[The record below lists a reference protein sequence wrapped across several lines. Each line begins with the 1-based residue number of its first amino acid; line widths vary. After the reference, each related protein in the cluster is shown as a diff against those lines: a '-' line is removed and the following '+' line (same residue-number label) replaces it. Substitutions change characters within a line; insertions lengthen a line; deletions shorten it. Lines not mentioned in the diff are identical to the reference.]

1 MHGADYCIKTTIVKQ
16 NITMKT
22 TNILIPTDFS
32 LASLTTVTNL
42 LQKQPDQKFNIVLVH
57 FMQLSDSI
65 SELLMLS
72 RRATDYQHISTEFDE
87 HLNVLRRQ
95 KKDQLLTLG
104 YEFFY
109 GSTVAVFKNYLEAK
123 EIDTIVMLKGHNYQ
137 KLTNYSIDP
146 AVLVQKSNYPVIE
159 LASHILPM
167 ENIRIG
173 KVTSALELQPA

>member
-1 MHGADYCIKTTIVKQ
+1 
-16 NITMKT
+16 MKT

-32 LASLTTVTNL
+32 LASLTAVNNL
-42 LQKQPDQKFNIVLVH
+42 LQKQPDQKFNIVMVH

-72 RRATDYQHISTEFDE
+72 RRATEYQHVNSDFEQHI
-87 HLNVLRRQ
+87 NVLRSQR
-95 KKDQLLTLG
+95 KDQLITLG

-123 EIDTIVMLKGHNYQ
+123 EIDSIGMLHGHIYK

-146 AVLVQKSNYPVIE
+146 AILVQKSNYPVIN
-159 LASHILPM
+159 LSSQILPM

-173 KVTSALELQPA
+173 KVTSAFELQHA